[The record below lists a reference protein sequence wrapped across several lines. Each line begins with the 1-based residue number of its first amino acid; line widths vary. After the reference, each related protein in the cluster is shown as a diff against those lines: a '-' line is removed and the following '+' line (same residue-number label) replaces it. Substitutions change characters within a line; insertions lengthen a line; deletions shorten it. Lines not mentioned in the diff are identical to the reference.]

1 MRVVVATVYLAK
13 NLKHTMKKQIWVIAI
28 LATVGLFTSCG
39 VSRQVSEAKAFG
51 DCKYKIASADSI
63 YLGGIDVR
71 EFRNI
76 KSIGDLDLAR
86 YPRLGLALLRKDVP
100 LDLRVNLDINN
111 PTRKKA
117 AINQLEYK
125 VLLTN
130 SEIFNGF
137 LNEKIEVYP
146 GSGSIRVP
154 VKLSANVYKLLTNDA
169 TRDEFIN
176 MILALSGK
184 SGSKP
189 TKFTVKVKPTLDLAG
204 KQINYPGYLTFDQ
217 EITTDMILGINK

>member
-1 MRVVVATVYLAK
+1 
-13 NLKHTMKKQIWVIAI
+13 MKKQIWFAAI
-28 LATVGLFTSCG
+28 IVLTGIVAGCG

-63 YLGGIDVR
+63 YLAGVDVR

-76 KSIGDLDLAR
+76 KSMSDLDLAR
-86 YPRLGLALLRKDVP
+86 YPRLALAFLRKDIP
-100 LDLRVNLDINN
+100 LDLRVNFDIVN

-137 LNEKIEVYP
+137 LNQKIEVYP
-146 GSGSIRVP
+146 GTGSTRVP
-154 VKLSANVYKLLTNDA
+154 VKLSANVYNLIANDQ

-176 MILALSGK
+176 MILTLTGK
-184 SGSKP
+184 SDAKP
-189 TKFTVKVKPTLDLAG
+189 AKFTVKVKPTLDLAG
-204 KQINYPGYLTFDQ
+204 KQINYPGYITFDQ
-217 EITTDMILGINK
+217 ELTSNMIMGLK